1 MHATRSGALLS
12 LLALLAAAAPP
23 ALAQS
28 YPTRPIRLVVPSAP
42 GGGTDLS
49 ARTIAP
55 KLSERLGQQ
64 VVVDNRGG
72 GGSIIGNEIVA
83 HAPADGYTLLMGIST
98 LAILPSMYS
107 KLPYDTLKDIAPIS
121 VVVAVP
127 NALTVHPSVP
137 ARSVKEVIALARS
150 QPGAINYA
158 SAGPGTNPHLAAEL
172 FKAMTKTDIVHV
184 PYKGS
189 GPAVIGL
196 IAGETAMSFASLPS
210 IITHVKAGRLRPLA
224 LTTAK
229 RSGALPDLP
238 TIAEAGV
245 PGYEAQQWFALA
257 APGNTPR
264 PIIERLHKALMAA
277 LRDPEVVGQFGA
289 QGAVVVGNTPE
300 EFGAY
305 LRSEL
310 DKWARVIRDAGIKP
324 MR

>member
-1 MHATRSGALLS
+1 MPALRPSALLP
-12 LLALLAAAAPP
+12 LAALLTAAAPP
-23 ALAQS
+23 ALPQS

-55 KLSERLGQQ
+55 KLSEQLGQQ

-72 GGSIIGNEIVA
+72 GGSIIGNEIAA

-98 LAILPSMYS
+98 LAILPSMYT

-137 ARSVKEVIALARS
+137 ARSVKDVIALARS
-150 QPGAINYA
+150 KPGAINFA

-172 FKAMTKTDIVHV
+172 FKAMTKTDMVHV

-196 IAGETAMSFASLPS
+196 IAGETALSFASLPS

-229 RSGALPDLP
+229 RSAALPELP

-264 PIIERLHKALMAA
+264 PIIERLHKALMAV
-277 LRDPEVVGQFGA
+277 LRDPDVVGQFGA
-289 QGAVVVGNTPE
+289 QGAVIVGNTPE

-324 MR
+324 LR